1 MLDNLPTAESA
12 RIRLTFREMRKLVQS
27 FREGEA
33 SFQQAVDKLER
44 VQAATS
50 QSAASVGQ
58 ASTEIE
64 RAVAKAIATLNQDSI
79 WEERFK
85 KLGDEVHFNGY
96 GALAKLVDV
105 HQMSAEARLKT
116 MLLDAVAQ
124 VDLRINNL
132 EAAVVGKPP
141 LPALPIDATIGQRTR
156 ASVTRNFVRF
166 RRWCIDAM
174 PPLVFFGV
182 ALLLVLVLLL
192 ATQIYFG
199 HFTSH

>member
-96 GALAKLVDV
+96 VALAKLVDV
-105 HQMSAEARLKT
+105 HQMSAEARLKK

-141 LPALPIDATIGQRTR
+141 LPALPLDATIGQRIR
-156 ASVTRNFVRF
+156 ASATKTFVRF

-174 PPLVFFGV
+174 PPLVLIGV
-182 ALLLVLVLLL
+182 VLLL
-192 ATQIYFG
+192 IGVLLLGTQIYFG
-199 HFTSH
+199 HFTSR